1 MNWNMKSEIH
11 LLNFTLLFHTLTCR
25 LHGFVLPA
33 YSSRLHGVIVL
44 VVDVCQYMAV
54 CGFLAGGFF
63 FCQYWFWMVT
73 ASMETEM
80 CFVDVISLKLFAPE
94 LYLKKYYT
102 IHIKRL
108 FTDNEI

>member
-1 MNWNMKSEIH
+1 
-11 LLNFTLLFHTLTCR
+11 
-25 LHGFVLPA
+25 
-33 YSSRLHGVIVL
+33 
-44 VVDVCQYMAV
+44 
-54 CGFLAGGFF
+54 
-63 FCQYWFWMVT
+63 
-73 ASMETEM
+73 METEM

>member
-1 MNWNMKSEIH
+1 M
-11 LLNFTLLFHTLTCR
+11 
-25 LHGFVLPA
+25 
-33 YSSRLHGVIVL
+33 IVL
-44 VVDVCQYMAV
+44 VVHVCQYMVV

-102 IHIKRL
+102 IHIKHL